1 MYSLKGIHTHFTS
14 ANNNITFVNY
24 FKLILIVAIYK
35 LLLQPM
41 KQMMYNYSSHFRT
54 LLGGG
59 GILII
64 AIYIYTSVEKHRSKQ
79 NATQHSF
86 DDLTFNIAPRLSICN
101 TDFQT

>member
-54 LLGGG
+54 LLGEGG

-64 AIYIYTSVEKHRSKQ
+64 AIYIHFSRKT
-79 NATQHSF
+79 
-86 DDLTFNIAPRLSICN
+86 P
-101 TDFQT
+101 